1 MARPILRTID
11 GACNSAGLLTR
22 QDGNAKLAKAAP
34 AGAGRWRVA
43 GLSLAPFVTDGV
55 NACTH
60 ASPAC
65 ARVCLHYAGHGE
77 GDAGPAVRVR
87 DARARRLRS
96 FLADPVGFLAVLV
109 DALER
114 HESAAIA
121 AGERPCVRLNVLS
134 DLPWYR
140 FPVVRGGVAY
150 PHVFAAFPGVRFY
163 DYTKVPAT
171 IAATAAIPNYRA
183 VFSLSEN
190 NDRQALGILQG
201 GGSVAVV
208 IRGGYAALPEAAGG
222 LRTWGGYPATDGDAH
237 DLRHLDPLG
246 PLVVVLS
253 VKGRSARRSD
263 GGGFFRDAA
272 GGFDPS
278 RVATFAA
285 IPGAIAA
292 GQVIAQRLRQPATA
306 AD

>member
-1 MARPILRTID
+1 
-11 GACNSAGLLTR
+11 
-22 QDGNAKLAKAAP
+22 
-34 AGAGRWRVA
+34 
-43 GLSLAPFVTDGV
+43 
-55 NACTH
+55 
-60 ASPAC
+60 
-65 ARVCLHYAGHGE
+65 
-77 GDAGPAVRVR
+77 
-87 DARARRLRS
+87 
-96 FLADPVGFLAVLV
+96 
-109 DALER
+109 
-114 HESAAIA
+114 
-121 AGERPCVRLNVLS
+121 VRLNVYS

-150 PHVFAAFPGVRFY
+150 PHVFAAFPGVAFY
-163 DYTKVPAT
+163 DYTKVPGT
-171 IAATAAIPNYRA
+171 ILAADSIPNLRA

-190 NDRQALGILQG
+190 NDVLAARVLER

-208 IRGGYAALPEAAGG
+208 IRGGYAALPELSFGG
-222 LRTWGGYPATDGDAH
+222 RQWGGYLAIDGDAH